1 MITRTAHLDS
11 KTAQAADRASWRMDP
26 PPPKGLDDLLQGA
39 LPGAVVA
46 LLLLVLLL
54 AFSSVVRDGVRR
66 GEQLRN
72 QPAQV
77 TGPCDALLAQSQA
90 LGCTDSV
97 KPAPQRRAQRPA
109 ASETAVAGLLTLQR

>member
-11 KTAQAADRASWRMDP
+11 KTAHAADRASWRMDP

-66 GEQLRN
+66 GEQFRN

-77 TGPCDALLAQSQA
+77 TGPCDGLLAQSQA
-90 LGCTDSV
+90 LGCTDRV
-97 KPAPQRRAQRPA
+97 KPAPQRRTQRPA